1 MNNEAN
7 MARIITLVNKNSSL
21 ALCISV
27 NPSIDTMGAALA
39 LYFGLTALGKNVNIS
54 ASAQIPLQLPLVGTD
69 KIKNK
74 LASNGDSLVVSFPY
88 VEGAIDKVTYT
99 IENGYFNLLIQP
111 KESAHKLNPS
121 QVAYAYTG
129 GKIDTII
136 TIDAPALTYLG
147 DIYTANQQEFSGKDI
162 INIDRHITNTQ
173 FGTINL
179 IEKNISSTSEMILRI
194 LQALSIEITPDIA
207 TNLYMGIR
215 AATNNFTAYTVNAE
229 TFENSA
235 LLLKAGASKKTPTPQ
250 FIKKTAQSFTPSFH
264 ESSALPEEFIEH
276 KENSEETTP
285 QDWLK
290 PKIFKG
296 SSNLV

>member
-7 MARIITLVNKNSSL
+7 IARIIALVNKNNSF
-21 ALCISV
+21 ALCMSV
-27 NPSIDTMGAALA
+27 NPTVDTIGSTLA
-39 LYFGLTALGKNVNIS
+39 LYFGLTALGKNVNVS
-54 ASAQIPLQLPLVGTD
+54 ASTQIPPHLSLVGID

-74 LASNGDSLVVSFPY
+74 LANDGDSLVVSFPY
-88 VEGAIDKVTYT
+88 VEGSIDKVTYT

-111 KESAHKLNPS
+111 KENAHKLNPS

-129 GKIDTII
+129 GKIDAII

-147 DIYTANQQEFSGKDI
+147 GIYTSNQQAFAGKDI
-162 INIDRHITNTQ
+162 INIDRHLTNTQ

-179 IEKNISSTSEMILRI
+179 VEKNISSTSEMILRI
-194 LQALSIEITPDIA
+194 LQALSVDITPDMA
-207 TNLYMGIR
+207 TNLYVGIR

-235 LLLKAGASKKTPTPQ
+235 LLLKAGASKPPPTTQ
-250 FIKKTAQSFTPSFH
+250 FVKKSAQSFTPSLH
-264 ESSALPEEFIEH
+264 ESSALPEELIEH
-276 KENSEETTP
+276 KENNEGTTP